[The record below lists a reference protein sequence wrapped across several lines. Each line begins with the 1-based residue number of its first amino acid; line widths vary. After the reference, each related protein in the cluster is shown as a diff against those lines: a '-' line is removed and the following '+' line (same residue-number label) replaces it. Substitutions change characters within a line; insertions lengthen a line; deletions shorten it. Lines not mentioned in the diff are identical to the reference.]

1 VPRRAAC
8 GNAIVRPAP
17 GCDDRRDSDV
27 AVALVGSGEVATIA
41 LEECDRRAACLV
53 PQKRAGLSER
63 PLTPMRNWRLAGAW
77 QRAGRVSLSFAR
89 VVASLADGGGG
100 SDLAPSPGVDGLD
113 VQAGPVDELLD
124 VSVERP
130 AVDQLEVKV
139 GRTLEDRF
147 LSALTG
153 DHWEERHLDSVD

>member
-1 VPRRAAC
+1 MA
-8 GNAIVRPAP
+8 GH
-17 GCDDRRDSDV
+17 DTDRRGPRFS
-27 AVALVGSGEVATIA
+27 L
-41 LEECDRRAACLV
+41 RRI
-53 PQKRAGLSER
+53 
-63 PLTPMRNWRLAGAW
+63 AGAW

-89 VVASLADGGGG
+89 VVASLAGGGG
-100 SDLAPSPGVDGLD
+100 SGSSDLAPSPRVDGLD

-153 DHWEERHLDSVD
+153 DRWEERHLDSVD

>member
-1 VPRRAAC
+1 
-8 GNAIVRPAP
+8 VRLQVVADQAGSKHTGDSRDRGKRGQPVWP
-17 GCDDRRDSDV
+17 ITTPDRRGHGD
-27 AVALVGSGEVATIA
+27 AHLWRIA
-41 LEECDRRAACLV
+41 R
-53 PQKRAGLSER
+53 
-63 PLTPMRNWRLAGAW
+63 AW
-77 QRAGRVSLSFAR
+77 QRAGPVSLSFAR
-89 VVASLADGGGG
+89 VIASLAGGGSS
-100 SDLAPSPGVDGLD
+100 SDLAPSPRVDGLD

>member
-1 VPRRAAC
+1 MRVESRFRSRAWLRHSQMVVVA
-8 GNAIVRPAP
+8 AI
-17 GCDDRRDSDV
+17 
-27 AVALVGSGEVATIA
+27 
-41 LEECDRRAACLV
+41 
-53 PQKRAGLSER
+53 
-63 PLTPMRNWRLAGAW
+63 WRLPRAW
-77 QRAGRVSLSFAR
+77 T
-89 VVASLADGGGG
+89 
-100 SDLAPSPGVDGLD
+100 GLD

>member
-1 VPRRAAC
+1 VPARLLVREAEGKPTRGDRGASSSPRSPGLCKQRAASVKD
-8 GNAIVRPAP
+8 GRI
-17 GCDDRRDSDV
+17 
-27 AVALVGSGEVATIA
+27 
-41 LEECDRRAACLV
+41 
-53 PQKRAGLSER
+53 
-63 PLTPMRNWRLAGAW
+63 AGAW

-89 VVASLADGGGG
+89 VIASLAGGGG
-100 SDLAPSPGVDGLD
+100 SSDLAPSPRVDGLD